1 MTFSRLIK
9 HLLTTNFQIKKH
21 FTEQCLHSITSAIRE
36 GEVTHMGEIRFA
48 IETALEPGQILRG
61 ITPQKRAIEVFS
73 ELRVWDTEYNSGV
86 LIYVLFAD
94 RAVEI
99 IADRGI
105 HAKTVDRKVWSA
117 ITRVMQ
123 EAFAAGQ
130 FETGAMSGVAAVTA
144 ELTRHFPV
152 SGENPDELAND
163 VDMI

>member
-1 MTFSRLIK
+1 
-9 HLLTTNFQIKKH
+9 
-21 FTEQCLHSITSAIRE
+21 
-36 GEVTHMGEIRFA
+36 MGEIRFA

-117 ITRVMQ
+117 ITVVMQ